1 MRSNQLLMRLDLLKQ
16 LEIQQK
22 ELEAQIEA
30 IKDSIKAEMT
40 ERKTDEIWVGTYSV
54 SWKSY
59 TTHRFDSSLFKA
71 EHGDLYEQY
80 SKTVEAKRFVLR

>member
-40 ERKTDEIWVGTYSV
+40 AHNTDEIFIGTYSV

-59 TTHRFDSSLFKA
+59 TSHRFDSSAFKA
-71 EHGDLYEQY
+71 EHGDLYKQY
-80 SKTVEAKRFVLR
+80 TKTIEAKRFILK